1 MIVRCAGEAWPR
13 TQRYLFAAGRNVIP
27 HQIGGPN
34 LARRQQPSSFQ
45 FLIVLLVD
53 CATPL
58 YVDRCMTDQATDEL
72 RRHLSQV
79 IEILQP
85 YALSSGPINKQNATT
100 AIRLA
105 AVYLS

>member
-1 MIVRCAGEAWPR
+1 MA
-13 TQRYLFAAGRNVIP
+13 
-27 HQIGGPN
+27 
-34 LARRQQPSSFQ
+34 
-45 FLIVLLVD
+45 
-53 CATPL
+53 
-58 YVDRCMTDQATDEL
+58 DQVADEL

-105 AVYLS
+105 AVYLSWADRALDRLP